1 MNLDL
6 RKHRFAVA
14 LLAMLPFGGIA
25 AAADPAPMTPVTDIA
40 AVDMARGA
48 LARFLDG
55 HPEIA
60 EMVQNDP
67 HFLKD
72 ADFLRDHP
80 ELGAFLESHP
90 LVKADPRAF
99 VTSQSRHYQPGIFD
113 EISPILGVGAFLLA
127 VLWVLRSLLESRR
140 WNRAAKTQAE
150 IHTKLLDRFGSSQ
163 EMLAYMQTEAGKRFL
178 ESGTVT
184 YESDSPRRTP
194 QLLTRILF
202 SIQAGLVLFLLGVG
216 LIWLRPRIASGG
228 EALLVLGTLAL
239 ALGGGFVLSAVVSYV
254 LSKRL
259 GLLPATPSPDRA

>member
-1 MNLDL
+1 LISERTSEGWVL
-6 RKHRFAVA
+6 RVKPEGVGRFGGALFLAVWLCGWAFGEFAV
-14 LLAMLPFGGIA
+14 LSILGG
-25 AAADPAPMTPVTDIA
+25 
-40 AVDMARGA
+40 GA
-48 LARFLDG
+48 YSVLTG
-55 HPEIA
+55 
-60 EMVQNDP
+60 N
-67 HFLKD
+67 
-72 ADFLRDHP
+72 
-80 ELGAFLESHP
+80 ELGGNI
-90 LVKADPRAF
+90 KAIP
-99 VTSQSRHYQPGIFD
+99 PGTA
-113 EISPILGVGAFLLA
+113 LGVGAFLLA